1 MTQSSWDRR
10 TTNHRGLS
18 GQSLSRFLQ
27 DKYLR
32 ALLNGKAVHCM
43 VTPAVFSR
51 YPFIVRR
58 DKLAW
63 SSFLSCDTTQWHW
76 GGNGRRGGGG
86 VVLPYISH
94 IGMCRPKGLGFLR
107 RFGLKKGTDSVH
119 FSLESGMVLEGAAPH
134 PPPRIPRSSP
144 PLRGVW
150 VET

>member
-58 DKLAW
+58 DKLTW

-86 VVLPYISH
+86 SPLYKPY
-94 IGMCRPKGLGFLR
+94 RYVPPQRVGFLR
-107 RFGLKKGTDSVH
+107 RFGLKKGTDSAH
-119 FSLESGMVLEGAAPH
+119 FSLESGMILEGAAPH
-134 PPPRIPRSSP
+134 PPPGIPRSSP